1 MAGKVIERAAWTY
14 AAAPTDRWSGEWEG
28 GPHGAGISV
37 IFNHTEAVGGGPR
50 LHSHPYPETFI
61 IRKGRA
67 RFTVGDEVFE
77 AEAGQIVVAPAN
89 VPHKFQNAG
98 PGPLE
103 NIDIHEAGLFETTW
117 LE

>member
-1 MAGKVIERAAWTY
+1 MAGKVIERAAWAYRATP
-14 AAAPTDRWSGEWEG
+14 ADRWSGEWER
-28 GPHGAGISV
+28 GPEGAGISV
-37 IFNHTEAVGGGPR
+37 IFNHTEVIGAGPR

-67 RFTVGDEVFE
+67 RFTVGGEVFE
-77 AEAGQIVVAPAN
+77 AEAGQIVVAPAG
-89 VPHKFQNAG
+89 VPHKFENAG

-103 NIDIHEAGLFETTW
+103 NIDIHEAGMFETIW